1 MLSVME
7 LSPAQLAGL
16 LVSVLGIALLA
27 ILSGAKKKKAS
38 AASGSVVVA
47 GLIMGTLVG
56 GSATVGTAQLA
67 YNYGMS
73 AWWFTL
79 GGGLACLVLALGFVG
94 PWRRSGSAT
103 LIGILSREFGPAAG
117 LAASLLSS
125 VGTFINVI
133 SQLIAGTA
141 VIAVVSPSLGLLPA
155 LLVTAAFMT
164 LYVVFGGT
172 RGAGVT
178 GILKLAL
185 LYLSMIGCGIMVL
198 ILTGGVSGFLNLV
211 SSISNPDGVRFSS
224 LFARGVGKD
233 GGAALSLILGV
244 LTTQTYAQAVLSG
257 KSDAAARRG
266 TLVSALLIPP
276 IGAGGILV
284 GLFMRANHPGI
295 AAKTALTAFATTY
308 LPPVLSGLLLG
319 TLFIAVVGTGAG
331 LAMGISTILRRD
343 ILQRFSDRVAEP
355 KTGDLVGK
363 AIIVLT
369 LLLGV
374 ILSSGSLGD
383 TILNFAFMSM
393 GLRGAV
399 VFVPMICAI
408 WLKGRVN
415 RKCAM
420 TGIIVGPIVVLL
432 CGTLLKLPAG
442 VDPLFAG
449 IAASMVC
456 CGAGLIIG
464 NRVRHI
470 RLVSPRAVDTI
481 SQIVTIDSEICSGG
495 EELATA
501 LAGKLGIPCYSG
513 QILTEAS
520 RISGIPESVFQR
532 YDGRS
537 VIAAYDFASSDD
549 TNVRLPSTG
558 TLVSAQ
564 MAACRKL
571 AASGPCV
578 LVDRFASQA
587 LGDGNCVR
595 IYLHADP
602 EQRAALLAESRKIG
616 PASAR
621 RQLKRMDRARSRY
634 YRNGNRNWGY
644 ARAYDYS
651 VNTTDADPASLASGL
666 ADMLAAGNRREN
678 VSAAV

>member
-1 MLSVME
+1 ME

-27 ILSGAKKKKAS
+27 ILSGMKKKSAS
-38 AASGSVVVA
+38 AKSGSVVVA

-94 PWRRSGSAT
+94 PWRRSGSGT
-103 LIGILSREFGPAAG
+103 LIGILAKEFGPAAG

-141 VIAVVSPSLGLLPA
+141 VIAVVAPRLGLVPA
-155 LLVTAAFMT
+155 LLITAAFMT
-164 LYVVFGGT
+164 LYVIFGGT

-185 LYLSMIGCGIMVL
+185 LYLSMLGCGVMVL
-198 ILTGGVSGFLNLV
+198 ILTGGVNGFLSLV
-211 SSISNPDGVRFSS
+211 SSIDNPDAVRFGS
-224 LFARGVGKD
+224 LFARGIGKD

-244 LTTQTYAQAVLSG
+244 LTTQTYAQAVLSA

-266 TLVSALLIPP
+266 TLVSAFLIPP

-295 AAKTALTAFATTY
+295 VAKTALTAFATTY

-331 LAMGISTILRRD
+331 LAMGISTIVRRD
-343 ILQRFSDRVAEP
+343 ILQRFSDKVAEP
-355 KTGDLVGK
+355 RTGSLVGK

-374 ILSSGSLGD
+374 ALSSGSLGD

-399 VFVPMICAI
+399 VFVPMICAL
-408 WLKGRVN
+408 WLKGKVN
-415 RKCAM
+415 HRCAM
-420 TGIIVGPIVVLL
+420 AGIIAGPIVVLL
-432 CGTLLKLPAG
+432 FGTVLKLPG
-442 VDPLFAG
+442 GIDPLFAG
-449 IAASMVC
+449 IAASLVC
-456 CGAGLIIG
+456 CAVGLILG

-470 RLVSPRAVDTI
+470 RLVHPEVSRSSSTVI
-481 SQIVTIDSEICSGG
+481 TIDSEACSGG
-495 EELATA
+495 EELAAA
-501 LAGKLGIPCYSG
+501 LAGELGIPCYSTE
-513 QILTEAS
+513 ILSEAAK
-520 RISGIPESVFQR
+520 ISGISESVLQR
-532 YDGRS
+532 YDGRG
-537 VIAAYDFASSDD
+537 VVAAYDFAASDD
-549 TNVRLPSTG
+549 ASVRLPSTG
-558 TLVSAQ
+558 AMVSAQ
-564 MAACRKL
+564 LAACRAL
-571 AASGPCV
+571 AEQGPCV
-578 LVDRFASQA
+578 LVDRFGSQA
-587 LGDGNCVR
+587 VPHENCVR

-602 EQRAALLAESRKIG
+602 EQRAARLAQEKDLG
-616 PASAR
+616 PAAAR
-621 RQLKRMDRARSRY
+621 RQLKRMDRVRNRY
-634 YRNGNRNWGY
+634 YRNGNRDWGY
-644 ARAYDYS
+644 ARAYDYA
-651 VNTTDADPASLASGL
+651 VNTTDVEAASLAAGL
-666 ADMLAAGNRREN
+666 ADMIRSGSGKEN

>member
-1 MLSVME
+1 ME

-27 ILSGAKKKKAS
+27 IFSGMRKKSAS
-38 AASGSVVVA
+38 AKSGSVVVA

-94 PWRRSGSAT
+94 PWRRSGSGT
-103 LIGILSREFGPAAG
+103 LIGILAKEFGPAAG

-141 VIAVVSPSLGLLPA
+141 VIAVVAPALGLVPA
-155 LLVTAAFMT
+155 LLITAAFMT
-164 LYVVFGGT
+164 LYVIFGGT

-185 LYLSMIGCGIMVL
+185 LYLSMIGCGVMVL
-198 ILTGGVSGFLNLV
+198 ILTGGLTGFLHLV
-211 SSISNPDGVRFSS
+211 SSIDNPDAVRFGS
-224 LFARGVGKD
+224 LFARGIGKD

-266 TLVSALLIPP
+266 TLVSAFLIPP

-295 AAKTALTAFATTY
+295 VAKTALTAFATTY

-331 LAMGISTILRRD
+331 LAMGISTIIRRD
-343 ILQRFSDRVAEP
+343 ILQRFSDRVANP
-355 KTGDLVGK
+355 KTGSLVGK

-374 ILSSGSLGD
+374 VLSSCSLGD

-399 VFVPMICAI
+399 VFVPMICAL
-408 WLKGRVN
+408 WLKGKVN
-415 RKCAM
+415 HRCAM
-420 TGIIVGPIVVLL
+420 AGIITGPIVVLL
-432 CGTLLKLPAG
+432 FGTVLKLPAG
-442 VDPLFAG
+442 IDPLFAG
-449 IAASMVC
+449 IAASLVC
-456 CGAGLIIG
+456 CGVGLILG

-470 RLVSPRAVDTI
+470 RLVNHEVTRSGSPVI
-481 SQIVTIDSEICSGG
+481 TIDSEVCSGA
-495 EELATA
+495 EELAAA
-501 LAGKLGIPCYSG
+501 LAGELGIPCYSTE
-513 QILTEAS
+513 ILAEAAN
-520 RISGIPESVFQR
+520 ISGIQESLLQR

-537 VIAAYDFASSDD
+537 VVAAYDFAASDD
-549 TNVRLPSTG
+549 ASVRLPSTG
-558 TLVSAQ
+558 AMVSAQ
-564 MAACRKL
+564 LAACRSL
-571 AASGPCV
+571 AAQGPCI
-578 LVDRFASQA
+578 LVDRFGSQA
-587 LGDGNCVR
+587 MQNENCVK
-595 IYLHADP
+595 IYVHADP
-602 EQRAALLAESRKIG
+602 EQRAAQLAETRQIG
-616 PASAR
+616 PAAAR

-644 ARAYDYS
+644 ARAYDYA
-651 VNTTDADPASLASGL
+651 VNATDVEPASLASGL
-666 ADMLAAGNRREN
+666 ADMLRSESGTEN
-678 VSAAV
+678 ISAAV